1 MEFDLKESEF
11 IPLCDLL
18 KVTGHCE
25 NGGHAKTVIG
35 DGEVKVNGKIS
46 TVKRL
51 KIKSGDKVDFSGQSI
66 TIK

>member
-25 NGGHAKTVIG
+25 NGGHAKSVIA
-35 DGEVKVNGKIS
+35 DGEVKVNGETC

-51 KIKSGDKVDFSGQSI
+51 KIKSNDVIEFSGQQ
-66 TIK
+66 IKVL